1 MRYLIKF
8 SYDGTRF
15 HGFQRQK
22 DVKNVQGT
30 LEVVLSKVLDEP
42 ITIKG
47 SGRTDAG
54 VHAKMQCAHF
64 DTDKIIGH
72 KDIDKINELESNTSL
87 YKEISDKTYKIVEEK
102 LNYEIFS
109 KSLNEI
115 IESI

>member
-54 VHAKMQCAHF
+54 VHALGQCAHF
-64 DTDKIIGH
+64 DYDGKFTSKEVYELNKI
-72 KDIDKINELESNTSL
+72 
-87 YKEISDKTYKIVEEK
+87 
-102 LNYEIFS
+102 
-109 KSLNEI
+109 
-115 IESI
+115 

>member
-54 VHAKMQCAHF
+54 VHALGQCAHF
-64 DTDKIIGH
+64 YYDGKFTSKEVY
-72 KDIDKINELESNTSL
+72 ELN
-87 YKEISDKTYKIVEEK
+87 
-102 LNYEIFS
+102 
-109 KSLNEI
+109 KS
-115 IESI
+115 SV